1 MKNSRYCFFFSP
13 PTRIC
18 TAFPE
23 AECLPY
29 SFLWW
34 ISSLLVFCS
43 MCYFMT
49 LTRTAYLIC
58 CQEENFTNS
67 LKKGQQA
74 EINKLWS
81 RHTQLT
87 VSVKSGWVNSNS
99 SRTRCWSLCVRR
111 VRVPASASSFF
122 LFPLIFFLL
131 LLWSLAPPS
140 SMSSFHSPPADNES
154 CCLWCQGEPGGGTM
168 ELRQNVNLSARARFC
183 VFFLCVCVWLC
194 ERACISS
201 HGLLKIPFAIHSLA
215 RTHRAPM
222 NPCRGIK
229 QCCRSERALF
239 SHPPTPPLSSFVFH
253 FPLQGNL
260 SFSPLTP
267 PLFSLPLR
275 QHYLLLFL
283 LFHLAVLLQEWW
295 LSKITKAVSSLWN
308 HRRLQAWAER
318 ILNGPFLCPVAL
330 FSLWFAP
337 SRWTFLLWYWL
348 LSKRSGRLQLT
359 SPACWFVQQAFG
371 CAFFGTPAAVVW
383 FSE

>member
-1 MKNSRYCFFFSP
+1 MSP
-13 PTRIC
+13 
-18 TAFPE
+18 A
-23 AECLPY
+23 A
-29 SFLWW
+29 SDVKV
-34 ISSLLVFCS
+34 S
-43 MCYFMT
+43 
-49 LTRTAYLIC
+49 
-58 CQEENFTNS
+58 
-67 LKKGQQA
+67 QA
-74 EINKLWS
+74 E
-81 RHTQLT
+81 
-87 VSVKSGWVNSNS
+87 
-99 SRTRCWSLCVRR
+99 
-111 VRVPASASSFF
+111 
-122 LFPLIFFLL
+122 
-131 LLWSLAPPS
+131 
-140 SMSSFHSPPADNES
+140 
-154 CCLWCQGEPGGGTM
+154 GTM

-215 RTHRAPM
+215 RTHRAPL